1 MMSINT
7 SDFSPP
13 GLPLI
18 ATLPYDFYSSFT
30 VEEIDV

>member
-7 SDFSPP
+7 SDFSSP

-18 ATLPYDFYSSFT
+18 ATFPYDFYSPFI